1 LDQNSAGPGQSPR
14 QQLFWELSQEAG
26 HVGTWELDLA
36 TGELSYSAEYA
47 RIHGHDP
54 SLPPP
59 PLAERLSWIH
69 PDDVAVIQAAMLSTT
84 DSVITYRILHGP
96 DAPRYVLNRS
106 RYLPGPEG
114 HPGYRVG
121 VTIDI
126 TDVEFARA
134 AARRSDEHFR
144 LAFNASLIG
153 MAVLQRDWTILQ
165 VNDALCGML
174 GYSREE
180 LLLMSLP
187 AMSHPD
193 EIPEGRRLV
202 DEIFSTDRNYYVR
215 KRRLQHADGRW
226 IWVEI
231 HVAATVSADGD
242 ERMIIQVRE
251 VTSEVEYQERLKHLA
266 DHDFLT
272 NLFNRRAFQS
282 AVTVMLREDPRRGA
296 LLMFDLDNF
305 KYHNDTYGHARGD
318 LILAEV
324 AGALRRALPDDVV
337 ARYGGDEFAIAL
349 ADRSRADEVAAA
361 VLSAVQKA
369 AAAVSPDSRSPVT
382 ASVGIADFLEDALG
396 TILSRADQ
404 AVYDAKG
411 RGRNQFCRR

>member
-1 LDQNSAGPGQSPR
+1 MDQNGAEAGEWPR
-14 QQLFWELSQEAG
+14 RQRLLELSHEAG

-36 TGELSYSAEYA
+36 TGELLYSAEYS

-69 PDDVAVIQAAMLSTT
+69 PDDVAVIQSAMRSTA
-84 DSVITYRILHGP
+84 DSVISYRVLHGP
-96 DAPRYVLNRS
+96 RAPRYVLNRS
-106 RYLPGPEG
+106 RYVPGENG

-134 AARRSDEHFR
+134 ASRRSDEYFR

-165 VNDALCGML
+165 VNDALCRML
-174 GYSREE
+174 GYTSEE
-180 LLLMSLP
+180 LLSMSLP

-193 EIPEGRRLV
+193 ELAEGRRLV
-202 DEIFSTDRNYYVR
+202 EEIFSTDKNYYVR
-215 KRRLQHADGRW
+215 KRRLRHALGHW
-226 IWVEI
+226 IWIEI
-231 HVAATVSADGD
+231 HVAAALSDDGD
-242 ERMIIQVRE
+242 ERMIAQVRE
-251 VTSEVEYQERLKHLA
+251 VTSELEYQERLKHLA
-266 DHDFLT
+266 DHDSLT
-272 NLFNRRAFQS
+272 NLLNRRAFQN
-282 AVTVMLREDPRRGA
+282 AVNIMLREEPQGV

-318 LILAEV
+318 GILSEV
-324 AGALRRALPDDVV
+324 AGALRRALPDEAVL

-349 ADRSRADEVAAA
+349 ADGSRAEEIALV
-361 VLSAVQKA
+361 VLEAVQQA
-369 AAAVSPDSRSPVT
+369 AEVSPDSRSPVT
-382 ASVGIADFLEDALG
+382 ASVGIAEFLEDTLD

-411 RGRNQFCRR
+411 QGRNRFCRR